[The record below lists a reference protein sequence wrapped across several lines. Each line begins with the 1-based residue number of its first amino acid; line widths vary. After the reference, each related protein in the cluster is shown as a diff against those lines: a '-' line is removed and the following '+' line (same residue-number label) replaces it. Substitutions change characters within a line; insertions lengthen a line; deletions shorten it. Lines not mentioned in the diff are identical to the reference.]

1 MGLGIFRRAIF
12 DRGQRDSGYWWT
24 CRRAVG
30 TNADLR
36 LDRNFQLSTMNR
48 RGRTVSKS
56 DGGVAVKR
64 VGKRGGRM
72 TGRGETAEQGAVGE
86 VEDETASWP
95 SLVGG
100 EEEAEEN

>member
-1 MGLGIFRRAIF
+1 
-12 DRGQRDSGYWWT
+12 
-24 CRRAVG
+24 
-30 TNADLR
+30 
-36 LDRNFQLSTMNR
+36 
-48 RGRTVSKS
+48 
-56 DGGVAVKR
+56 
-64 VGKRGGRM
+64 M